1 MALKINGIDG
11 SYPLPTLLNKKY
23 VYRRFDATMTIG
35 MADGSKK
42 VVDVKPKLTAMWRE
56 VEKKAKLK
64 PCNEYFKTL
73 SRVSPVTLDEIL
85 KGSDIKL
92 HWLELKASASPADVL
107 PNANTAGRD
116 IGLDPYFLI
125 DPEQS
130 WWVCTLIHEL
140 AHIAGATS
148 NVSASFLD
156 AHAAE
161 AALPKCG
168 CVQHYDKTIIG
179 RIQSI
184 NSGRVGYA

>member
-1 MALKINGIDG
+1 MALRINGIDG

-35 MADGSKK
+35 MEDGSKK
-42 VVDVKPKLTAMWRE
+42 VVDVKPKLTAIWRE
-56 VEKKAKLK
+56 VEQKAKLK

-73 SRVSPVTLDEIL
+73 GRVTPVTLDEIL

-92 HWLELKASASPADVL
+92 HWLELKPNASATDL

-116 IGLDPYFLI
+116 IGLHPFFLV

-130 WWVCTLIHEL
+130 WWVCTLVHEL
-140 AHIAGATS
+140 ARNAGATS
-148 NVSASFLD
+148 NISAPFAE

-168 CVQHYDKTIIG
+168 CAQHYDKTIIG
-179 RIQSI
+179 KIQSI
-184 NSGRVGYA
+184 SSGRVGYA